1 MKWKCTKQEYG
12 FCAKLM
18 VDLKSAKFQLSKIP
32 SGLASKLPKTL
43 IGNYLTVHEEGK
55 LLFSHFE
62 NQNQNQSFIMMSI
75 IIRV

>member
-43 IGNYLTVHEEGK
+43 IFGNYLTVHEEGK
-55 LLFSHFE
+55 LLFSHF
-62 NQNQNQSFIMMSI
+62 QNQNQSFIMMSI